1 MRQILVAGLLSVG
14 LFAIA
19 NPIFAR
25 THMRAPAVAV
35 ASMDRYCIEGNFY
48 GFNCEFSTYEQCK
61 ATLSGTSG
69 TCSENLRYL
78 FAEQR
83 RGYRP
88 PR

>member
-1 MRQILVAGLLSVG
+1 MRQILVAGLLAVG

-19 NPIFAR
+19 TIFAR
-25 THMRAPAVAV
+25 PHMRAPAVAA
-35 ASMDRYCIEGNFY
+35 ASMDRYCIDGNFY